1 MWVIKLITIN
11 KTVLK
16 LFRKKTNS
24 TKIYQEADHG
34 NTLHKFEKM
43 SCYPI

>member
-34 NTLHKFEKM
+34 TLHKFEKM
-43 SCYPI
+43 SYYPI